1 MSGKITDNLG
11 RSSGLIKGATQAG
24 GKVLQTVFTEA
35 SGSIQTSLSTGG
47 TWVENITAAITCAST
62 SNKVFITGCQGL
74 ACADNNIYTVGTFYR
89 DTTNL
94 GNSTRG
100 IASGS
105 VSGSGG
111 FNGCAWAASFL
122 DSPSSTSE
130 ITYKMMAAVS
140 SNATGYVN
148 VGNAEATLILMEIEG

>member
-1 MSGKITDNLG
+1 MPYIGPKPGTS
-11 RSSGLIKGATQAG
+11 

-35 SGSIQTSLSTGG
+35 SGSIQTSLSTGA

-62 SNKVFITGCQGL
+62 SSKVFITGSQGL
-74 ACADNNIYTVGTFYR
+74 ACADNSIYTIGTFYR

-94 GNSTRG
+94 GNSARG

-105 VSGSGG
+105 VTGSGG
-111 FNGCAWAASFL
+111 FNGCTWSASFL

-140 SNATGYVN
+140 GNATGYFN
-148 VGNAEATLILMEIEG
+148 VGNAEATLILFEIEG